1 MKGLITM
8 TKKESTKIHVIQKV
22 AEKIMTQKDASKQLK
37 NSERNVRR
45 LLKKY
50 RFWGIEGLLHKSRG
64 KRSLRKVPELEKD
77 KILRLYK
84 EKYAG
89 FGPTFFTEKLCEEE
103 SIFRSKETIRHI
115 LIMSEYWLSSPKKKK
130 HRSERPRKK
139 NAGMLVQVDGSH
151 DKWFGDNEK
160 ECVFMGYIDD
170 ATSKAYGKFYEYE
183 GTMPAL
189 DSFTGYV
196 QVNGIPLALY
206 ADLHQTY
213 KVNNKKMTIEQ
224 ELNNEYPLSRFAK
237 AVQELGVQI
246 IPAYSPQAKGRVE
259 RMFRTLQ
266 DRLKKELKLRG
277 IKTIQE
283 ANKYL
288 PEFLKKYNKKF
299 AKMYLSKGDVHKPA
313 LPLSVLRKHLCIK
326 IHRSVSNAFTV
337 RNENFVYQ
345 ITESTL
351 SKKVTV
357 EKHTNGQ
364 TLIKDKKNKSLKYK
378 VIKAPENLRREANG
392 KWNMPKIDPKTRKEI
407 YEKLCTY

>member
-196 QVNGIPLALY
+196 QINGIPLALY

-246 IPAYSPQAKGRVE
+246 ISAYSPQAKGRVE

-299 AKMYLSKGDVHKPA
+299 AKIHLSKGDVHKPA
-313 LPLSVLRKHLCIK
+313 LPVTVLRKHLCIK

-364 TLIKDKKNKSLKYK
+364 TLIKDRKNKSLKYK
-378 VIKAPENLRREANG
+378 VIKAPENLRKEANG